1 MVPGLRV
8 LVVIATELIVAET
21 FNLKEMTLECFSFFP
36 PIIEQSRDMTE
47 QSERDLIQFISA
59 RMKEKVTNGFKVI

>member
-21 FNLKEMTLECFSFFP
+21 FNLKEMTLEWFSFFP
-36 PIIEQSRDMTE
+36 Q
-47 QSERDLIQFISA
+47 
-59 RMKEKVTNGFKVI
+59 